1 MLSRSISGPY
11 LLPYP
16 SQDPDSTVLTLNADL
31 LSFDDTL
38 TSHLPQREHRFI
50 TSNLALLVDTL
61 LVRNATK
68 LDAMNRHGCGRMQLN
83 ILVLQQNLKA
93 VEGDSGVALGR
104 SARFFDFFM
113 DGAEKVVQSARDAA
127 SATCTESEHIENE
140 GGGGGELGFSLE
152 ELKVLV
158 ELCYSEGLRSP
169 QREVA
174 VQAKRGLSEHLLVL
188 SEVLWNA

>member
-1 MLSRSISGPY
+1 MLTRSISGPY

-16 SQDPDSTVLTLNADL
+16 AQDPDPTVLTLNADL

-38 TSHLPQREHRFI
+38 TSHLPEREHRFI
-50 TSNLALLVDTL
+50 TTNLALLVDTL
-61 LVRNATK
+61 LVRNAAK
-68 LDAMNRHGCGRMQLN
+68 IEAMNRNGCGRMQLN

-93 VEGDSGVALGR
+93 VEGDNSSVSLGR

-113 DGAEKVVQSARDAA
+113 QGAEKVVQRARDAA
-127 SATCTESEHIENE
+127 ASAAAAEAGNDVE
-140 GGGGGELGFSLE
+140 ELGFSLE

-158 ELCYSEGLRSP
+158 ELCYSEGLRSM

-174 VQAKRGLSEHLLVL
+174 VQAKRGMSDHLLVL